1 VPSPQLDWEVAVAV
15 VENHWLV
22 LPGNLPGSHAWP
34 QPSEI
39 KDTSIINLIIL
50 LPISKDTI
58 FMETMHIIHLIFSF
72 QNIKIKVKEI
82 KHETYITTW
91 MLMVSHITQP

>member
-1 VPSPQLDWEVAVAV
+1 VAGAA

-22 LPGNLPGSHAWP
+22 LPENLPGSHAWL

-39 KDTSIINLIIL
+39 KETSIINLITL
-50 LPISKDTI
+50 LPISEDTT
-58 FMETMHIIHLIFSF
+58 FVYTMHTFHSIISF
-72 QNIKIKVKEI
+72 QNIKIKIKEI
-82 KHETYITTW
+82 KHEAYITTW